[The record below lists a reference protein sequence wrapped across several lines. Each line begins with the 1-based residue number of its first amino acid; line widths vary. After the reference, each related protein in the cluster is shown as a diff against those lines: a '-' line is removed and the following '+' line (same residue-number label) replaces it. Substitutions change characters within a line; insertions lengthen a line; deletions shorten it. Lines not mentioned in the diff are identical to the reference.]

1 VLGCGTIEPAR
12 ETLLKPLAYE
22 RPTTVEEAVAALSRG
37 DARALAGGTD
47 LIVQMREGRKSIG
60 RIVDLKRI
68 PELTNISQ
76 ESDGGFRIG
85 AAANFNAIAAH
96 EALARAYPSV
106 PASGR
111 LVGSLQVQ
119 NRAGLGGNICNAS
132 PSADAVPVV
141 ISLDAHA
148 EVAGLKGRR
157 QEPIEALFEGP
168 GRTTL
173 APGEIL
179 ISIVMPPPKPRS
191 ASCYLRF
198 TPRREMDIAIAGAGV
213 AITIGADGAIADA
226 RITLAAVAPVPLRA
240 PMAETALKGEKP
252 SHALFSNAGRIAAGE
267 AKPIGD
273 TRGSADY
280 RRELVAVLTQRALV
294 ACAQDLKLGITSQ

>member
-1 VLGCGTIEPAR
+1 M
-12 ETLLKPLAYE
+12 KPLAYE
-22 RPTTVEEAVAALSRG
+22 CPTTIEEAVAALGRG

-47 LIVQMREGRKSIG
+47 LIVQIREGRKSVG
-60 RIVDLKRI
+60 RVVDLKRI
-68 PELTNISQ
+68 PELTRITQ
-76 ESDGGFRIG
+76 QPDGGFRIG

-96 EALARAYPSV
+96 AALTAAYPSV
-106 PASGR
+106 PNSGR

-141 ISLDAHA
+141 ISLDARA
-148 EVAGLKGRR
+148 EIAGPKGRR
-157 QEPIEALFEGP
+157 EEPVEALFAGP
-168 GRTTL
+168 GRNTL
-173 APGEIL
+173 APDEIL
-179 ISIVMPPPKPRS
+179 ISILLPPVKPRS

-213 AITIGADGAIADA
+213 AIALSANGTIEDA
-226 RITLAAVAPVPLRA
+226 RITLAAVAPVPLRS
-240 PMAETALKGEKP
+240 PMAEKALKGEKP
-252 SHALFSNAGRIAAGE
+252 SPALFTNAGRIAARE

-280 RRELVAVLTQRALV
+280 RRELVAVLTQRALM
-294 ACAQDLKLGITSQ
+294 ACAHDLKLGITSQ

>member
-1 VLGCGTIEPAR
+1 MR
-12 ETLLKPLAYE
+12 PLAYE
-22 RPTTVEEAVAALSRG
+22 RPTTVEEAVAALGRG

-47 LIVQMREGRKSIG
+47 LVVQIREGRRSVA
-60 RIVDLKRI
+60 RVVDLKYV

-76 ESDGGFRIG
+76 QPDGGFRIG

-96 EALARAYPSV
+96 KALAKAYPSV

-119 NRAGLGGNICNAS
+119 NRAGLGGNICNAA

-141 ISLDAHA
+141 ICLDARA
-148 EVAGLKGRR
+148 EIAGPKGRR
-157 QEPIEALFEGP
+157 QEAVEALFAGP

-173 APGEIL
+173 AADEIL
-179 ISIVMPPPKPRS
+179 VSILLPPLKPKS

-198 TPRREMDIAIAGAGV
+198 TPRREMDIAVAGAGV
-213 AITIGADGAIADA
+213 AFALGVDGTIANA
-226 RITLAAVAPVPLRA
+226 RITLASVAPVPLRA
-240 PMAETALKGEKP
+240 PAAEQSLKGQRP
-252 SHALFSNAGRIAAGE
+252 SQLLFAEASRIAARE
-267 AKPIGD
+267 AKPISD

-280 RRELVAVLTQRALV
+280 RRELVSALTKRALL
-294 ACAQDLKLGITSQ
+294 ACAQDLSLGITP